1 MRLTTAGSM
10 LVWALLIGWALLVLT
25 KLAPNRGLQADRSTN
40 VTPLELMTLIAVVL
54 ILIQAGRAATRREP
68 RYPPELPPRGEP
80 TREIRRD
87 APCHDTPHTQ
97 RNERRTP

>member
-10 LVWALLIGWALLVLT
+10 LVWALLLGWALLVLA
-25 KLAPNRGLQADRSTN
+25 KLAPNVGLQVDSSTN

-54 ILIQAGRAATRREP
+54 ILIQAGRAATSREP

-80 TREIRRD
+80 THEIRRD
-87 APCHDTPHTQ
+87 APRHDTPHTQ